1 MIIEIEVGKHD
12 VNNVRTTQ
20 SPVERKH
27 TTNNKHKLHI
37 AGCSFVG
44 LRIRYRSLI
53 CCRFGGDEWRW
64 WKEMKKKIDNTQN
77 ARVAAMCVYYMA
89 IMHVN
94 ARSAHCTS
102 NKWNI
107 FHLNFHNM
115 LALHWIVIVNAAVVH
130 LAAPAIW
137 LLTESLKK
145 TTKPCTCT
153 IYTFGY
159 CHLPILIILLHI
171 YVRENRKKK

>member
-1 MIIEIEVGKHD
+1 MRLKWANTMWTMCEQPNRQLKENI
-12 VNNVRTTQ
+12 Q
-20 SPVERKH
+20 Q
-27 TTNNKHKLHI
+27 TTNTNCTLL
-37 AGCSFVG
+37 AV
-44 LRIRYRSLI
+44 RSLACAFVI
-53 CCRFGGDEWRW
+53 VHLYVVVLVVMNDDGGKKW
-64 WKEMKKKIDNTQN
+64 KKKDNTQN